1 VLNSLSGRLLILTV
15 IFVMLAEIMIF
26 VPSIARFREDYLL
39 ARIERAQIASLALLA
54 DDAMMIDEA
63 LEQELL
69 DNAGVLNV
77 VLRRDAV
84 SQLILSVDRIPPIS
98 GQYDLRDV
106 SAWTLIRDA
115 ILRLAEPENQVI
127 RVYGNPVQDA
137 GMLIDV
143 TLYTQPMRDAMIEYG
158 LRILLLSA
166 VISII
171 TAALLFFAARR
182 AIVMPIQRVIDSMRA
197 YSERPED
204 ATRIIQPSAGVTELH
219 TAEETLQTLQTQL
232 TASLKQR
239 ERLAQ
244 LGEAVAKISHD
255 LRNILTVAT
264 LMADRLEGSDD
275 PTVQRTA
282 PKLLS
287 SLARAV
293 NLCEGT
299 LAFGRAEEPP
309 PALSRFELG
318 PLLEDVVEQ
327 EQLAVSGEAVQ
338 IEATCA
344 HGMIVRADSEQL
356 YRVLGNLLRNAR
368 QAIAASGK
376 PGRISLEGCEDAEGW
391 VIRITDTGPGLP
403 KRALDHLF
411 QPFQGGARKG
421 GSGLGLAIAA
431 ELIRGHGGRLDLK
444 QTGPQGTV
452 FEIHLPAGQKV

>member
-1 VLNSLSGRLLILTV
+1 MLNSLSGRLLILTV

-39 ARIERAQIASLALLA
+39 ARVERAQIASLALLA
-54 DDAMMIDEA
+54 DDTMMIDEA

-84 SQLILSVDRIPPIS
+84 SQLVLSVDHIPAIS
-98 GQYDLRDV
+98 GQFDLRDA

-115 ILRLAEPENQVI
+115 MLRLAEPEDQVI

-143 TLYTQPMRDAMIEYG
+143 TLHTGPMRAAMIDYG

-166 VISII
+166 VISVI
-171 TAALLFFAARR
+171 TAMMLFLAARR
-182 AIVMPIQRVIDSMRA
+182 AIVMPIQRVIESMRA
-197 YSERPED
+197 YSERPDD
-204 ATRIIQPSAGVTELH
+204 ATRIIQPSAGVTELR

-264 LMADRLEGSDD
+264 LMADRLEGSED
-275 PTVQRTA
+275 PTVQRTT
-282 PKLLS
+282 PKLFS
-287 SLARAV
+287 SFSRAV
-293 NLCEGT
+293 SLCEGT

-318 PLLEDVVEQ
+318 PLLADVVEQ
-327 EQLAVSGEAVQ
+327 EQLATGADEVEITS
-338 IEATCA
+338 TCPP
-344 HGMIVRADSEQL
+344 GLIVRADPEQL

-368 QAIAASGK
+368 QAIAASGAA
-376 PGRISLEGCEDAEGW
+376 GRITLAGSETADGW
-391 VIRITDTGPGLP
+391 LIRVTDTGPGLP

-421 GSGLGLAIAA
+421 GTGLGLAIAA
-431 ELIRGHGGRLDLK
+431 ELIRGHGGRLELK
-444 QTGPQGTV
+444 HTGPQGTV
-452 FEIHLPAGQKV
+452 FEIHLPGGQKV